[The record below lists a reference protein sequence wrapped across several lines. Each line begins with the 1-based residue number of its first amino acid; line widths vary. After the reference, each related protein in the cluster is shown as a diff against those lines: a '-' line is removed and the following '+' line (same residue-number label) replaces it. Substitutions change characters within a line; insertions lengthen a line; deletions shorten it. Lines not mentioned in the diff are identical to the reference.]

1 MLDSDCYLPSYLK
14 PTFHRSKS
22 INFRLFK
29 MMREKIPSPNSK
41 KYGVPLYSVDLV
53 LVRCKDRDRSSDNG
67 EASKYYVVSA
77 GGGGEGRSGIPNAIL
92 ISSFDSDANSL
103 SDLPVLKLDTRS
115 DLPYR
120 TAVHP
125 NGDGVLCSFPNGCR
139 WYEMGE
145 KEELCKL
152 ILKELPDKLQQQ
164 FEGVGQQLS
173 LAFNN
178 EGSALAAGG
187 EDGDLRVFEWPSMA
201 IILVEDGAHKSV
213 KDLDFSPDGKYL
225 VSVGNSGPA
234 KVWDLTSKTTAA
246 SLLKEN
252 DEVFCF
258 CRFSASNDMNQVLYI
273 AAATGK
279 GGSIVTWDTKT
290 WKRLGSK
297 TVVRDTISAFSVSR
311 DGKFLACGTTQGDV
325 FILNS
330 AGKQVQTVVR
340 KAHLGFVTALSF
352 SHDSRALASVSLDS
366 SARVTLIEEKKEA
379 GELSLWVV
387 FVILLAVVAYFMK
400 NQGIQLGVTVLKIFK
415 SL

>member
-1 MLDSDCYLPSYLK
+1 
-14 PTFHRSKS
+14 
-22 INFRLFK
+22 
-29 MMREKIPSPNSK
+29 MRRKKIPSPSSM
-41 KYGVPLYSVDLV
+41 KYGVPLYSVGWVIFKDL
-53 LVRCKDRDRSSDNG
+53 DRDRSSNNG
-67 EASKYYVVSA
+67 EVSNSTQYYVVSA

-92 ISSFDSDANSL
+92 ISSFNSDANSL
-103 SDLPVLKLDTRS
+103 SDVPVFKLETRS

-125 NGDGVLCSFPNGCR
+125 NGGGVLCSFPNSCR

-152 ILKELPDKLQQQ
+152 ILKESDKLQPLL
-164 FEGVGQQLS
+164 ENVGQQLS

-187 EDGDLRVFEWPSMA
+187 EDGNLRVFEWPSMV
-201 IILVEDGAHKSV
+201 IILDEAGAHKSV

-234 KVWDLTSKTTAA
+234 KVWDLTSKTTTA

-258 CRFSASNDMNQVLYI
+258 CRFSVSNDMNQVLYI

-290 WKRLGSK
+290 WKRIGSK
-297 TVVRDTISAFSVSR
+297 TVVRDTISAFSVSP

-330 AGKQVQTVVR
+330 ASKQVQTVVR

-366 SARVTLIEEKKEA
+366 SARVTLIEEKREA

-387 FVILLAVVAYFMK
+387 FVLLLAVVAYFMK

-415 SL
+415 SLVELS